1 MNTVQTKLIF
11 KFRKQYKYWY
21 FYVQDGAAVV
31 TVVVGCA
38 VVVGSTVDNAVV
50 TSVVCGSV
58 VVIGGAVV
66 SVVVLGVVVVVVVLG
81 TVVVVVVD
89 TVLE

>member
-31 TVVVGCA
+31 RVVVGCA

-66 SVVVLGVVVVVVVLG
+66 SVVVLGVVVVVLG
-81 TVVVVVVD
+81 TVVVVVD

>member
-50 TSVVCGSV
+50 TSVCGSV

-66 SVVVLGVVVVVVVLG
+66 SVVVLGVVVVLG
-81 TVVVVVVD
+81 TVVVVVD

>member
-21 FYVQDGAAVV
+21 FYVQDVV

-58 VVIGGAVV
+58 VVIGGSVV
-66 SVVVLGVVVVVVVLG
+66 SVVVLGVVVVVLG
-81 TVVVVVVD
+81 TVVVVVD

>member
-21 FYVQDGAAVV
+21 FYVQDGATVV

-66 SVVVLGVVVVVVVLG
+66 SVVVLGVVVVVLG
-81 TVVVVVVD
+81 TVVVVVD

>member
-1 MNTVQTKLIF
+1 MNTVQTKPIF

-58 VVIGGAVV
+58 VVIGGSVV
-66 SVVVLGVVVVVVVLG
+66 SVVVLGVVVVVLG

>member
-1 MNTVQTKLIF
+1 M
-11 KFRKQYKYWY
+11 
-21 FYVQDGAAVV
+21 
-31 TVVVGCA
+31 
-38 VVVGSTVDNAVV
+38 VGSTVDNAVV

-66 SVVVLGVVVVVVVLG
+66 SVVVLGVVVVLG
-81 TVVVVVVD
+81 TVVVVVD

>member
-1 MNTVQTKLIF
+1 MNTVQTKPIF

-66 SVVVLGVVVVVVVLG
+66 SVVVLGVVVVVLG

>member
-1 MNTVQTKLIF
+1 MNTVQTKPIF

-31 TVVVGCA
+31 TVVVG
-38 VVVGSTVDNAVV
+38 TVDNAVV

-66 SVVVLGVVVVVVVLG
+66 SVVVLGVVVVVLG
-81 TVVVVVVD
+81 TVVVVVD